1 MEEVE
6 KLLQQM
12 RICRSGRK
20 VEGEGVAEE
29 EVAEAGGGGIED
41 DGEHDVHDV
50 FRQNGAGTEY
60 GEHQSQPDV
69 TSFQVDSFNPSS
81 DGLTY
86 ERDAF
91 VPSGSSYLSLIATDA
106 SGKPRTSS
114 VGRVLYSNP
123 VKFWDGGR
131 QASFE
136 TTMRF
141 AISPIDNDPV
151 HGMTFFII
159 PVNSTK
165 PTGGEVGN
173 LGIFNAVNAGSP
185 IFAIKFDVFV
195 NSEDP
200 NFRHISININ
210 SRVSRNVT
218 NFQDAIG

>member
-1 MEEVE
+1 M
-6 KLLQQM
+6 KLISNSLFLLL
-12 RICRSGRK
+12 SLFLAYP
-20 VEGEGVAEE
+20 V
-29 EVAEAGGGGIED
+29 
-41 DGEHDVHDV
+41 
-50 FRQNGAGTEY
+50 
-60 GEHQSQPDV
+60 QSQPDV

-81 DGLTY
+81 DGLTK

-91 VPSGSSYLSLIATDA
+91 VPSGSSYLSLIATGA

-123 VKFWDGGR
+123 VKFCDGGR

-151 HGMTFFII
+151 DGMTFFIV

-165 PTGGEVGN
+165 PTGGEGGSI
-173 LGIFNAVNAGSP
+173 GIFNAVYAGSP
-185 IFAIKFDVFV
+185 IFVIEFVVFV

-200 NFRHISININ
+200 NFRHIGININ
-210 SRVSRNVT
+210 
-218 NFQDAIG
+218 